1 MAGVKKSTLMQS
13 KTVVNSSPAK
23 LPESGMVDIIF
34 KGEVKNVS
42 VQLAK
47 TLIDKGAAK
56 LKV

>member
-1 MAGVKKSTLMQS
+1 MAGVKKPRPMQI
-13 KTVVNSSPAK
+13 KTVVDLSPVD
-23 LPESGMVDIIF
+23 LPDSGMVDIVF
-34 KGEVKNVS
+34 KGEVKNVT

>member
-1 MAGVKKSTLMQS
+1 MARIAKPIKTDSVVQS
-13 KTVVNSSPAK
+13 DAP

-34 KGEVKNVS
+34 KGEVKNVT

>member
-1 MAGVKKSTLMQS
+1 MAGVNKPKVMRSDSATQ
-13 KTVVNSSPAK
+13 TDTK

-42 VQLAK
+42 AQLAK